1 MTPLVEKSFPWTVWV
16 PVETLRL
23 RMRTLSQVAVLE
35 GEAKEE
41 YEKRFDEIVGAE
53 GVERDAEGRVPV
65 SGVTFYA
72 CAKRT

>member
-1 MTPLVEKSFPWTVWV
+1 MPLVEKSFRWTVWLEEAALL
-16 PVETLRL
+16 P

-41 YEKRFDEIVGAE
+41 FEKKFDEIMASPEVQ
-53 GVERDAEGRVPV
+53 RDEDRRVPV